1 MRVECLP
8 LFIFREPH
16 SDHSIILLK
25 KYRNIRTFSKETES
39 EMAEGLNNK
48 HVRNGQQEE
57 VGLSKDRYLHLK
69 RKEGIDLFWMSLQGR
84 NNIFLFCLPLL
95 LMQLLCTSLSWSMY
109 EFLAFNYQ
117 CQVLEGSAG
126 FVNPNSICVQHQW
139 GKLTL
144 NFTWSGHR
152 PRVSPHM
159 MISNHLWGQVSFS

>member
-69 RKEGIDLFWMSLQGR
+69 RKEGIDLF
-84 NNIFLFCLPLL
+84 
-95 LMQLLCTSLSWSMY
+95 
-109 EFLAFNYQ
+109 
-117 CQVLEGSAG
+117 
-126 FVNPNSICVQHQW
+126 
-139 GKLTL
+139 
-144 NFTWSGHR
+144 
-152 PRVSPHM
+152 
-159 MISNHLWGQVSFS
+159 